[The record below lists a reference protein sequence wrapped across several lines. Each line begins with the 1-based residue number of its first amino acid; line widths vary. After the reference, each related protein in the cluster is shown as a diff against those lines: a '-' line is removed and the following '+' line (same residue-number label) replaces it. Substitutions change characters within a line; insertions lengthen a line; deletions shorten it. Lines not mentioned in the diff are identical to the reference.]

1 MVNQTL
7 IPSIGARGYFQ
18 IADPFATASG
28 ALFTCKAIRKL
39 SEYISVG
46 DDPYALIYAPA
57 GASEAD
63 YEKDLRADMAIVGLQ
78 SDNGYWHYF
87 PSRCLIAHPDASGVP
102 YRSLGVHIA
111 LPAMPVDRDL
121 KFLTKDLQDYIKD
134 RLGVNSNISLVE
146 TSQTI
151 LVSKERHELE
161 QVARATVAAS
171 APTAHA
177 RVRQLENDAGKM
189 LKQIALLEAYI
200 LARHKPESADTYIA
214 QKDLGAYMMDMQ
226 AKQKVGL
233 TIISPGETT

>member
-1 MVNQTL
+1 MLDQTL

-18 IADPFATASG
+18 IADPFSTASG

-46 DDPYALIYAPA
+46 EDPYELVYVPV
-57 GASEAD
+57 GASESD
-63 YEKDLRADMAIVGLQ
+63 YEQDLRSDMAIVGLQ

-87 PSRCLIAHPDASGVP
+87 PARCLIAHPDASGVP
-102 YRSLGVHIA
+102 YRSMGVHIT

-121 KFLTKDLQDYIKD
+121 RFLIKDLQDFVKD
-134 RLGVNSNISLVE
+134 RLGVNSSISLVE

-151 LVSKERHELE
+151 LVPKDRHELE
-161 QVARATVAAS
+161 VVARATVASS

-177 RVRQLENDAGKM
+177 RVRQLENDSSKM

-200 LARHKPESADTYIA
+200 LARHKPESVDSYVAN
-214 QKDLGAYMMDMQ
+214 KDLGAYIMEMQ
-226 AKQKVGL
+226 SRHRVGL
-233 TIISPGETT
+233 TVINPGE